1 MGKKG
6 EEEKKTYI
14 LLTPQRLPHTLIFRL
29 RKSPK
34 PASKSRLR
42 FSESADPLDVLVGEA
57 AALVLYQESVARV
70 DLAGYGLGGWSIEST
85 LVGGGCGCGCAVEM
99 ARVVAVWAWVY
110 VELDLALDVACR
122 GLVLGEGDGD
132 VQRWVWT
139 VGGVW

>member
-29 RKSPK
+29 RKSSK
-34 PASKSRLR
+34 PASKSRLC

-57 AALVLYQESVARV
+57 AALVLYQESVTRV
-70 DLAGYGLGGWSIEST
+70 DLAGYGLGGWSMEST
-85 LVGGGCGCGCAVEM
+85 LVGGGCGCAVEM
-99 ARVVAVWAWVY
+99 ARVVAVRAWVH
-110 VELDLALDVACR
+110 VELELALDVACR
-122 GLVLGEGDGD
+122 GLVLVEGDGD
-132 VQRWVWT
+132 VQGWVWT